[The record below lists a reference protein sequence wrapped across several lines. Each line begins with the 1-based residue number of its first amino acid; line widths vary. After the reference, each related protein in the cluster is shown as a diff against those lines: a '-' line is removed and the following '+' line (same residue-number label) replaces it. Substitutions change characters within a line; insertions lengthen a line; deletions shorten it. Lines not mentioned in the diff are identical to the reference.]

1 MSSFRGRGA
10 APPQNYV
17 PGLGRG
23 AAGFTTRSDVGSMV
37 PEEAATGSG
46 SRAAEAR
53 KQLQFG
59 AAPAN
64 YVAGAGRG
72 AGTLSAQGN
81 EGPVGSYD
89 SFSGYSAAPQEGQY
103 DDDDDEADK
112 VWATIDERMNRKR
125 RKKGGNNSQQD
136 DDDDAGGRKRA
147 RARIGAQFHELKEKL
162 AEVTEDQW
170 ASIPDV
176 GDYSLKHKQ
185 QKRQQDTFTP
195 ISDSLIEQRNMS
207 QIDASAGN
215 VAHPGTAVA
224 EDTSGFK
231 SVVADMSGLSAAR
244 GTVLGMSLDRMSGSV
259 AGNQTTVDPKGYLTS
274 LSGIQTV
281 TNAEVADINK
291 ARLLLKS
298 VRDTNPKHG
307 PGWIAAARV
316 EEAAGKM
323 LQARK
328 IIQEA
333 CEICSE
339 NEDVWLEAA
348 RLHPH
353 DVAKSILATAVRRV
367 PRSVKIFLKA
377 ADLEHIESNKKAVLR
392 KGLEANPSSVTLWK
406 AAIALED
413 AEDARLLLQV
423 AVEKVPHSVEMWL
436 ALARLESYKNAQRV
450 LNNARKSLPTDR
462 SIWIAAAKLEESQN
476 HEDVIDKIIERAV
489 KSLEK
494 NEAVVSRAQW
504 LQEAEAAESSG
515 APLTSAAII
524 KYTIGKDVDKED
536 RQRTWAED
544 AKGAV
549 SRGSIATSRAILSHA
564 LREFPSK
571 RSLWT
576 QAIDLERNHGTA
588 KTLDEVLE
596 AASERLPHVE
606 IFWLLRAKEQWVNG
620 DVDKARDI
628 LAKAFATNPE
638 SEAVWL
644 AASKLEHENGEVE
657 RARFFLERARQRAP
671 TARVYMKSALLEREQ
686 QNFEEALKLI
696 EEGLSKFGKF
706 NKLYMMGG
714 QICSE
719 NLPRNKTSLSR
730 ARKFYEMGL
739 KECPDSH
746 VLWIL
751 ASRLEE
757 EAATFDDGTTNNQGS
772 GATKARSILELAR
785 LKNPKNPYLW
795 LESIK
800 LERRVGTPKLA
811 ETRMAKA
818 LQECPKSG
826 ILLAES
832 ILSSPRVEQKSK
844 AAEAIKRCPDD
855 PLVIAAVASLFA
867 SEHKNEK
874 ARKWFD
880 RAIVLNPDIGDI
892 WARFYLFELQ
902 AGTQEQQEKVKAA
915 CIAAEPK
922 HGEIWASVMKNMKN
936 RGKSVAQGLE
946 LVAEHIMMEQKK
958 RDGT

>member
-1 MSSFRGRGA
+1 MSAFRGRGA
-10 APPQNYV
+10 VPPKNYV

-23 AAGFTTRSDVGSMV
+23 AAGFTTRSDVGPVV
-37 PEEAATGSG
+37 PEDAATGSG

-72 AGTLSAQGN
+72 AGTLNAQG
-81 EGPVGSYD
+81 EVGPVGAYD

-112 VWATIDERMNRKR
+112 IWATIDERMNRKR
-125 RKKGGNNSQQD
+125 RKKGDNTQD

-162 AEVTEDQW
+162 SEVTEDQW

-176 GDYSLKHKQ
+176 GDHSLKYKQ
-185 QKRQQDTFTP
+185 QRRQQDTFTP
-195 ISDSLIEQRNMS
+195 LSDSLIEQRNKS
-207 QIDASAGN
+207 QLDASAGN
-215 VAHPGTAVA
+215 AGLAGTTIA
-224 EDTSGFK
+224 DDGSGFK

-244 GTVLGMSLDRMSGSV
+244 GTVLGISLDRMSSSV
-259 AGNQTTVDPKGYLTS
+259 AGNQTSIDPKGYLTS
-274 LSGIQTV
+274 LSGIQSV
-281 TNAEVADINK
+281 SNAEVADINK

-333 CEICSE
+333 CEICAD

-392 KGLEANPSSVTLWK
+392 KGLEANPSSITLWK

-423 AVEKVPHSVEMWL
+423 AVEKVRHSGEMWL

-450 LNNARKSLPTDR
+450 LNSARKALPNDR
-462 SIWIAAAKLEESQN
+462 SIWIAAARLEESQN
-476 HEDVIDKIIERAV
+476 HDEVIDKIIQRAV

-494 NEAVVSRAQW
+494 NEAVVTRAQW

-524 KYTIGKDVDKED
+524 KYTIGKDVDDED
-536 RQRTWAED
+536 RQRTWTED
-544 AKGAV
+544 AKGAAA
-549 SRGSIATSRAILSHA
+549 RGSIATARAILSHA
-564 LREFPSK
+564 LHEFPSK
-571 RSLWT
+571 RTLWT

-596 AASERLPHVE
+596 AASERLPQVE

-620 DVDKARDI
+620 DVNKARDI
-628 LAKAFATNPE
+628 LAKAFAVNPE

-671 TARVYMKSALLEREQ
+671 TARVYMKAALLEREQ
-686 QNFEEALKLI
+686 KNFDEALQLI
-696 EEGLSKFGKF
+696 EEGLSKFVKF
-706 NKLYMMGG
+706 SKLYMMGG

-719 NLPRNKTSLSR
+719 NLPRNKNSLSR
-730 ARKFYEMGL
+730 ARKFYERGL
-739 KECPDSH
+739 KECPESH
-746 VLWIL
+746 ALWIL

-757 EAATFDDGTTNNQGS
+757 EAVHFEDVATNSQGS
-772 GATKARSILELAR
+772 SATKARSILELAR
-785 LKNPKNPYLW
+785 LKNPKNPHLW
-795 LESIK
+795 LESVK
-800 LERRVGTPKLA
+800 LERRVGTTKLA

-867 SEHKNEK
+867 SENKNDK

-880 RAIVLNPDIGDI
+880 RATVLNPDIGDI
-892 WARFYLFELQ
+892 WARFYLFELK

-922 HGEIWASVMKNMKN
+922 HGDIWATIMKDMKN
-936 RGKSVAQGLE
+936 RGKSVAEGLE
-946 LVAEHIMMEQKK
+946 LVAEHILLEQKK
-958 RDGT
+958 ALVP